1 MNACKNE
8 KAELNTLLVE
18 ANKTVESQKAQIAAL
33 NAEIEPLR
41 KMKDDADATAAQA
54 EVNSYFESI
63 EKNDGFSEAELNSMR
78 TEYVEKCD
86 LDGLKAKETELCVA
100 KFKEMQKAS
109 AKEAELNSANTGA
122 VLFFSTKPENV
133 EINNINDFDD
143 GSDLFK

>member
-1 MNACKNE
+1 M
-8 KAELNTLLVE
+8 LVE
-18 ANKTVESQKAQIAAL
+18 ANKTVEAQKAQIAEL

-41 KMKDDADATAAQA
+41 KMKADADADAAQA

-63 EKNDGFSEAELNSMR
+63 KKNDGFTDAELNSMQ

-86 LDGLKAKETELCVA
+86 LNGLKAKETELCVA

-109 AKEAELNSANTGA
+109 AKEAELNSAMNNDGS

-133 EINNINDFDD
+133 EVNNAKDSDD